1 MANLRAWKFMF
12 VIALAGGYALP
23 AKAQTT
29 QPLRADA
36 TPVGP
41 SAPELAILKRNLA
54 AIIDVGH
61 LADLR
66 WRNFSDFRS
75 QLREFYQPADYALAW
90 VDGNQPTAQARAM
103 IQLLQNANKKGL
115 RPDDY
120 DASRWPD
127 RLVQLSQQTPM
138 SSVDYGARFD
148 LALTVAA
155 MRYISDL
162 HTGRIN
168 PRYFEFGLKVN
179 RKSYK
184 LAEFLRN
191 QVVNAKDVSSTLEQ
205 VEPSF
210 PAYRRTEAALEHYL
224 DLEKRGDGPPIPASK
239 KSIKPGEP
247 YDGIAPLAQRLR
259 LLGDLP
265 ESVTEPADSKTYQG
279 PIVDAVKHFQRRH
292 GLTDDGTLGQETFKQ
307 LDKPISYRVAQL
319 QLALERW
326 RWVPQ
331 DMQFPMILVNIPEF
345 HLLAY
350 DDAQKPGLSM
360 KVVVGRSDEDHKTPV
375 FADRMEY
382 IIFRPYWKVPD
393 SIILKE
399 IIPSIQKDP
408 NYLGK
413 HGYEMV
419 DKQGTVIISDTVDA
433 AMVRK
438 LATGELDVRQKPG
451 GANALGMIK
460 FVFPNSYDVYLHG
473 TPERQLF
480 GKSRR
485 DFSHGCIRVEDPVAL
500 ALWVLRDPHWTSDRV
515 MAAIKNEKKD
525 AFQVNLKKPIPV
537 FILYASAMV
546 REDGEVDFYD
556 DVYKQDADLKR
567 ALARGYP
574 YPDCC
579 DPVLKNKKPPL
590 VRSTVSLPL
599 QPPTTPSTAA
609 PTVSPTTPAT
619 PAPTATPSPSQVS
632 HP

>member
-1 MANLRAWKFMF
+1 MF
-12 VIALAGGYALP
+12 VIVLAGGHAMP
-23 AKAQTT
+23 ATAQTT
-29 QPLRADA
+29 PPLRADA

-61 LADLR
+61 LMDLR
-66 WRNFSDFRS
+66 WRNFSDLRS
-75 QLREFYQPADYALAW
+75 QLRDFYQPADYTLAW
-90 VDGNQPTAQARAM
+90 ISGNQPTAQARAM
-103 IQLLQNANKKGL
+103 IQILQNADKKGL
-115 RPDDY
+115 RPEDY

-127 RLVQLSQQTPM
+127 RLVQLSQQTPIT
-138 SSVDYGARFD
+138 SVDYAARFD
-148 LALTVAA
+148 LSLTVAA
-155 MRYISDL
+155 MRYVSDL

-168 PRYFEFGLKVN
+168 PRYFDFGLRVN

-191 QVVNAKDVSSTLEQ
+191 QVINAKDVSSTLEQ

-210 PAYRRTEAALEHYL
+210 PAYRRTETALEHYL
-224 DLEKRGDGPPIPASK
+224 ELEKQGDGPPIPTSK

-265 ESVTEPADSKTYQG
+265 EAANVPADSKTYQG
-279 PIVDAVKHFQRRH
+279 AIVDAVKHFQRRH

-307 LDKPISYRVAQL
+307 LGKPISYRVAQL

-350 DDAQKPGLSM
+350 DDAQKPSLSM

-399 IIPSIQKDP
+399 IIPFIQKDP
-408 NYLGK
+408 SYLGK

-419 DKQGTVIISDTVDA
+419 DKQGTVIITDTVDA
-433 AMVRK
+433 VTVRK

-473 TPERQLF
+473 TPEHQLF

-500 ALWVLRDPHWTSDRV
+500 ALWVLRDPHWNSDRV

-525 AFQVNLKKPIPV
+525 AFLVNLKKPIPV
-537 FILYASAMV
+537 FILYASAAV

-567 ALARGYP
+567 ALARNYP

-579 DPVLKNKKPPL
+579 DPALKHKKPPI
-590 VRSTVSLPL
+590 VRSAASLPS
-599 QPPTTPSTAA
+599 QPPTPTPPSPASA
-609 PTVSPTTPAT
+609 GPTAT
-619 PAPTATPSPSQVS
+619 PTPTAPAIPAATPSPSPVS
-632 HP
+632 PT